1 MKTARAGDHEAP
13 KFAGGFLDFKLGMIV
28 RNSGFGIPFSTTEST
43 IQANDSFI
51 GRLFGRKRNPCTNA
65 ADLHF
70 TNEQSERSPPVVAFA
85 SGDTGDDIIL
95 RDIEPSEFAIDYE
108 KIGFEGSILPTHFSG
123 AAKISNTGF
132 ATSDFAAFAVLLQ
145 KFGLEGARTL
155 VSGFELLDV
164 NVGVSR
170 SNDRREK
177 NQKQKNGDCRF
188 HDLSLAFARMI
199 REELLDHVV
208 QVRGRSRAVVVRH
221 VLFAGI
227 KTATPG

>member
-1 MKTARAGDHEAP
+1 MNATRAGDHDAA

-28 RNSGFGIPFSTTEST
+28 RNSCFGIPFSTTEST

-51 GRLFGRKRNPCTNA
+51 GRLFGRKRNSCTDA

-70 TNEQSERSPPVVAFA
+70 TGEQSERSPPIVAFA
-85 SGDTGDDIIL
+85 DGDTGDGVIQ

-108 KIGFEGSILPTHFSG
+108 KIGFGGSILPAHFSG
-123 AAKISNTGF
+123 AAKISSTGF
-132 ATSDFAAFAVLLQ
+132 AASDFAAFAVLLQ
-145 KFGLEGARTL
+145 KFGLEGARAL
-155 VSGFELLDV
+155 VGGFELLDV

-188 HDLSLAFARMI
+188 HDLS
-199 REELLDHVV
+199 
-208 QVRGRSRAVVVRH
+208 
-221 VLFAGI
+221 
-227 KTATPG
+227 